1 MIRYAADAF
10 QSIISLIII
19 IVKRFRAVVWKDV
32 DGGELNIMRL
42 SAVFYMTFNFM
53 ADGDDSV

>member
-10 QSIISLIII
+10 QFIISLVVI

-32 DGGELNIMRL
+32 DAGLNIMRL
-42 SAVFYMTFNFM
+42 STVFYMTFNFM

>member
-10 QSIISLIII
+10 QFIVSLVVI

-32 DGGELNIMRL
+32 DGGGAEYYAPEHCFLYDL
-42 SAVFYMTFNFM
+42 
-53 ADGDDSV
+53 

>member
-10 QSIISLIII
+10 QFIISLVII

-32 DGGELNIMRL
+32 DGGG
-42 SAVFYMTFNFM
+42 S
-53 ADGDDSV
+53 

>member
-10 QSIISLIII
+10 QFIVSLVVI

-42 SAVFYMTFNFM
+42 STVFYMTFNFM

>member
-10 QSIISLIII
+10 QFIISLVVI

-32 DGGELNIMRL
+32 NGGLNIMRL
-42 SAVFYMTFNFM
+42 STVFYMTFNFM